1 LLNNCLKDFEILY
14 LLVLKKR
21 SRQKINN
28 MQNKGL
34 IKLFAILFGLV
45 SLYQLSFTF
54 LANKVEEDAVS
65 YATSK
70 GVEIDARQKATF
82 ERKYLDSVANIE
94 VIDLGITTYTYND
107 LKDKEM
113 NLGLDLKGGIN
124 AILQV
129 SVKEV
134 LKSLSNDSKNN
145 VFNEAIL
152 AADKAQKSDTANY
165 LDLFFQEFEK
175 IAGTTKLSD
184 PSIFG
189 TKALSEKIT
198 FDEANVTVKE
208 TLQEE
213 INSSIIT
220 TLEVLRSRIDKF
232 GVSSPKI
239 QRIGNSGRIQIEL
252 PGAKDIGRVTK
263 LITSKA
269 ELQFWEVYTNAEVQN
284 YFFAANGKVAELLKE
299 NIVEEVEDPSEKDDI
314 DDLLGETKDSTSVN
328 QKNLFSYLFP
338 NVAQSQQELSSLVAQ
353 AKVLD
358 TATVNDLLK
367 RKEVKALLPKE
378 LKYVK
383 FLWDYKSNKGTDGS
397 DLIGL
402 YAIKGSRNGKATIE
416 GDVILDAG
424 QEFDQLN
431 KPVVSMTMNSSGTKQ
446 WAKMTADNVGNF
458 VAVVLDNYVYTAPSV
473 NQAITGGNTQIS
485 GGTMTIEEA
494 DDISTVLKA
503 GKLPAAARMIQAQ
516 IVGPSLGQEAID
528 ASFISFGLAIL
539 LVLLWMI
546 LYYGKAG
553 VYADIALV
561 VNILFIFGILASF
574 SAVLTL
580 PGIAGI
586 ILTIGMSVDANVIIF
601 ERIKEGLF
609 KKKGLKQSIDEG
621 FSVKG
626 ALSAIIDANI
636 TTLLTG
642 IILYVFGTGP
652 IKGFALT
659 LMIGIATSLFTAVF
673 ITRIL
678 IDSAVHKNVSLP
690 FNTSISKGWF
700 QNINM
705 EFLRKRKIAYVIS
718 GAIIVAGIVSIF
730 SIGLKQGVDFKG
742 GRSYV
747 VRFDQ
752 TVNAT
757 DVAGSLKEVFGT
769 APEVKTYGQDNQLK
783 ITTVY
788 QIEEEGSE
796 VDEQV
801 QNALFT
807 GLKTYLGA
815 TTYENFK
822 PGFEKQGAGV
832 MSSIKVEPTIAD
844 DIKTSALYAVF
855 GSLLIV
861 FLYILLRFRK
871 VSFSIGAVIAVFHDV
886 LIVLGIF
893 SITYNF
899 MPFDMEIGQ
908 SFIAAIL
915 TVVGY
920 SLNDTVV
927 IFDRIRE
934 FSRAHKDWKY
944 SEVVDKALSSTLGRT
959 INTSLT
965 TLFVM
970 VVIFLFGG
978 DSIKGFMFALIIGVA
993 VGTYSSLFVATPI
1006 MYDTSNKEEN
1016 RK

>member
-1 LLNNCLKDFEILY
+1 
-14 LLVLKKR
+14 
-21 SRQKINN
+21 

-54 LANKVEEDAVS
+54 LANKVEDDAKI
-65 YATSK
+65 YAQNK
-70 GVEIDARQKATF
+70 GTDSDARQKAAF
-82 ERKYLDSVANIE
+82 ERKYLDSVANKEIL
-94 VIDLGITTYTYND
+94 DLGITKYNYND
-107 LKDKEM
+107 VKDKEM

-134 LKSLSNDSKNN
+134 LKSLSNDSKNV
-145 VFNEAIL
+145 VFNQAL
-152 AADKAQKSDTANY
+152 DAAAEAQKNDNANY
-165 LDLFFQEFEK
+165 LDLFFEEFEK
-175 IAGTTKLSD
+175 IAGDTKLSD

-189 TKALSEKIT
+189 TKALSEKIS
-198 FDEANVTVKE
+198 FNEENITVKE
-208 TLQEE
+208 TLQKE
-213 INSSIIT
+213 INSSIGT
-220 TLEVLRSRIDKF
+220 AFEVLRSRIDKF
-232 GVSSPKI
+232 GVTQPNI

-252 PGAKDIGRVTK
+252 PGAKDIERVTK

-269 ELQFWEVYTNAEVQN
+269 ELQFWEVYTNAEVQG
-284 YFFAANGKVAELLKE
+284 YFFEANSIVAELLKDTTVSE
-299 NIVEEVEDPSEKDDI
+299 KEDTVKKDDI
-314 DDLLGETKDSTSVN
+314 DDLLGETKDSTNVN
-328 QKNLFSYLFP
+328 QKNLFTYLYP
-338 NVAQSQQELSSLVAQ
+338 NVAQSQQQMSSLVAQ
-353 AKVLD
+353 ARVID
-358 TATVNDLLK
+358 TATVNNLLK
-367 RKEVKALLPKE
+367 RKELQALLPKE

-383 FLWDYKSNKGTDGS
+383 FLWDYKSSKGTDGS
-397 DLIGL
+397 ELINL
-402 YAIKGSRNGKATIE
+402 YAIKGSRNGKASIE
-416 GDVILDAG
+416 GDVILDAS
-424 QEFDQLN
+424 QVFDQLN
-431 KPVVSMTMNSSGTKQ
+431 KPEVSMTMNSSGTKQ
-446 WAKMTADNVGNF
+446 WAKMTTKNQGKF

-473 NQAITGGNTQIS
+473 NTPITGGRTSIS
-485 GGTMTIEEA
+485 GGSMTIAEA
-494 DDISTVLKA
+494 EDISTVLKA
-503 GKLPAAARMIQAQ
+503 GKLPAAARIIQ
-516 IVGPSLGQEAID
+516 IEVVGPSLGQEAID
-528 ASFISFGLAIL
+528 ASFLSFGLAII

-553 VYADIALV
+553 LYADIALI
-561 VNILFIFGILASF
+561 VNILFLFGILASF
-574 SAVLTL
+574 NAVLTL

-609 KKKGLKQSIDEG
+609 KSKGLKQSIEEG
-621 FSVKG
+621 FSIKG

-678 IDSAVHKNVSLP
+678 IDRVVIKGTNLS
-690 FNTSISKGWF
+690 FNTTISQGWF
-700 QNINM
+700 QNINAS
-705 EFLRKRKIAYVIS
+705 FLKKRKIAYLIS
-718 GAIIVAGIVSIF
+718 GAIIISGIISIF

-752 TVNAT
+752 TISAT
-757 DVAGSLKEVFGT
+757 AVAGSLKEQFGT
-769 APEVKTYGQDNQLK
+769 APEVKTYGTDNQLK

-788 QIEEEGSE
+788 KIEDEGQQ

-801 QNALFT
+801 QKALFT
-807 GLKTYLGA
+807 GLKNYLGT
-815 TTYENFK
+815 TTYEKFK
-822 PGFEKQGAGV
+822 PGFEKQGAGI
-832 MSSIKVEPTIAD
+832 MSYMKVEPTIAD

-855 GSLLIV
+855 GSLLVV

-871 VSFSIGAVIAVFHDV
+871 VSFSIGAVTAVFHDV
-886 LIVLGIF
+886 LIVLAVF

-934 FSRAHKDWKY
+934 FTGKHPNWKY

-965 TLFVM
+965 TLLVM
-970 VVIFLFGG
+970 LAIFLFGG

-1006 MYDTSNKEEN
+1006 MYDTSKKEEN
-1016 RK
+1016 NK

>member
-1 LLNNCLKDFEILY
+1 
-14 LLVLKKR
+14 
-21 SRQKINN
+21 

-34 IKLFAILFGLV
+34 IKVFAILFGLV

-54 LANKVEEDAVS
+54 LANKVEDDAKE
-65 YATSK
+65 YADRKIT
-70 GVEIDARQKATF
+70 DNNARKKAASET
-82 ERKYLDSVANIE
+82 KYLDSVANKNI
-94 VIDLGITTYTYND
+94 IDLGIAQYTYND
-107 LKDKEM
+107 VRDKEM

-134 LKSLSNDSKNN
+134 LKNLSNDSKN
-145 VFNEAIL
+145 VAFNKALE
-152 AADKAQKSDTANY
+152 AADEKQKSSNLNY
-165 LDLFFQEFEK
+165 LDLFFEEFEV
-175 IAGTTKLSD
+175 IAGDTKLSD
-184 PSIFG
+184 PAIFG
-189 TKALSEKIT
+189 TKALSEKIS
-198 FDEANVTVKE
+198 FNENNASVRE
-208 TLQEE
+208 TLQKE
-213 INSSIIT
+213 INSSIAT
-220 TLEVLRSRIDKF
+220 AFEVLRSRIDKF
-232 GVSSPKI
+232 GVSSPNI

-252 PGAKDIGRVTK
+252 PGAQDIDRVTS

-269 ELQFWEVYTNAEVQN
+269 ELQFWEVYTNAEVLQ
-284 YFFAANGKVAELLKE
+284 YLSIANSKTIELLKDTSVAE
-299 NIVEEVEDPSEKDDI
+299 KVKDTVKKDDI
-314 DDLLGETKDSTSVN
+314 DDLLGESIDSTQVN
-328 QKNLFSYLFP
+328 QKMLFTYLSP
-338 NVAQSQQELSSLVAQ
+338 MQAQLSSTIGY
-353 AKVLD
+353 AKVSD
-358 TATVNDLLK
+358 TATVNNLLR
-367 RKEVKALLPKE
+367 RKEVKDLLPNE
-378 LKYVK
+378 LRYVK
-383 FLWDYKSNKGTDGS
+383 FLWDYKSFSTEQNPNTTEDFEANE
-397 DLIGL
+397 IVAL
-402 YAIKGSRNGKATIE
+402 YAIKSNRNDVAPLE
-416 GDVILDAG
+416 GDVILDAS
-424 QEFDQLN
+424 QVYSQLN
-431 KPVVSMTMNSSGTKQ
+431 KPEVSMTMNSGASKD
-446 WAKMTADNVGNF
+446 WARLTTDLAAQKNKF
-458 VAVVLDNYVYTAPSV
+458 IAVVLDDNVYTAPTV
-473 NQAITGGNTQIS
+473 NNAITGGSTSIS
-485 GGTMTIEEA
+485 GGSMTVAEA
-494 DDISTVLKA
+494 EDIATVLKA
-503 GKLPAAARMIQAQ
+503 GKLPAAARIIQAEV
-516 IVGPSLGQEAID
+516 VGPSLGQESID
-528 ASFISFGLAIL
+528 ASVSSFGLAII
-539 LVLLWMI
+539 LVLLWMV

-553 VYADIALV
+553 LYADIALA

-574 SAVLTL
+574 NAVLTL

-601 ERIKEGLF
+601 ERIKESLF
-609 KKKGLKQSIDEG
+609 KSKGLKQSVEEG

-673 ITRIL
+673 ITRLL
-678 IDSAVHKNVSLP
+678 IDGAVNKNSKLT

-700 QNINM
+700 QNINV
-705 EFLRKRKIAYVIS
+705 EFLKKRKIAYVIS
-718 GAIIVAGIVSIF
+718 GAIIIGGIISIF

-752 TVNAT
+752 DMNPTE
-757 DVAGSLKEVFGT
+757 VAETLKGAFET
-769 APEVKTYGQDNQLK
+769 SPEVKTYGTPNQLK

-788 QIEEEGSE
+788 RIEDEGQE
-796 VDEQV
+796 VDEEV
-801 QNALFT
+801 QNTLFT
-807 GLKTYLGA
+807 GLKSYLGD
-815 TTYENFK
+815 TSYENFK
-822 PGFEKQGAGV
+822 PGFEKEGSGV
-832 MSSIKVEPTIAD
+832 MSYIKVEPTIAD

-855 GSLLIV
+855 GSLLVV

-871 VSFSIGAVIAVFHDV
+871 ISFSIGAVIAVFHDV
-886 LIVLGIF
+886 LIVLGVF

-934 FSRAHKDWKY
+934 FAGIHTNWKY

-965 TLFVM
+965 TLLVM
-970 VVIFLFGG
+970 LAIFLFGG
-978 DSIKGFMFALIIGVA
+978 DSIKGFMFALIVGVI

-1006 MYDTSNKEEN
+1006 MFDATKKEEKN
-1016 RK
+1016 K

>member
-1 LLNNCLKDFEILY
+1 
-14 LLVLKKR
+14 
-21 SRQKINN
+21 

-34 IKLFAILFGLV
+34 IRLFAILFGLV
-45 SLYQLSFTF
+45 SIYQLSFTF
-54 LANKVEEDAVS
+54 LANKVEDEAKVYASKSAPEDARKRAVL
-65 YATSK
+65 
-70 GVEIDARQKATF
+70 EN
-82 ERKYLDSVANIE
+82 KYLDSVSTKNIL
-94 VIDLGITTYTYND
+94 DLGFSAFTYD
-107 LKDKEM
+107 DAREKEM

-134 LKSLSNDSKNN
+134 LKSLANDSKNP
-145 VFNEAIL
+145 VFNNAL
-152 AADKAQKSDTANY
+152 AAADEKQKNSNANY
-165 LDLFFQEFEK
+165 LDLFFEEFEK
-175 IAGTTKLSD
+175 IAEGTKLSD

-189 TKALSEKIT
+189 TKSLSDKIAFNEDNT
-198 FDEANVTVKE
+198 TVKE
-208 TLQEE
+208 TLQDE
-213 INSSIIT
+213 IDSSIGT
-220 TLEVLRSRIDKF
+220 AFEVLRSRIDKF
-232 GVSSPKI
+232 GVTQPNI

-252 PGAKDIGRVTK
+252 PGAKDIERVTK

-269 ELQFWEVYTNAEVQN
+269 ELQFWEVHTNTEVQN
-284 YFFAANGKVAELLKE
+284 FFFTAEGKVAELLK
-299 NIVEEVEDPSEKDDI
+299 NTAEVEDTKEEDNDDI
-314 DDLLGETKDSTSVN
+314 DDLLGETKDSTAVTQKSLFTYLTPNIARSQN
-328 QKNLFSYLFP
+328 Q
-338 NVAQSQQELSSLVAQ
+338 VSSLVAQ
-353 AKVLD
+353 AKVTD
-358 TATVNDLLK
+358 TATVNSLLN
-367 RKEVKALLPKE
+367 RKEVRALLPKE
-378 LKYVK
+378 IRYVK
-383 FLWDYKSNKGTDGS
+383 FLWDYKANKADDGTEF
-397 DLIGL
+397 IGL
-402 YAIKGSRNGKATIE
+402 YAIKGNRNDKATIE

-424 QEFDQLN
+424 QVFDQLN
-431 KPVVSMTMNSSGTKQ
+431 KPEVSMTMNSIGTKK
-446 WAKMTADNVGNF
+446 WAKMTGDNVGGF
-458 VAVVLDNYVYTAPSV
+458 VAVVLDDIVYTAPSV
-473 NQAITGGNTQIS
+473 NQAITGGRTSIS
-485 GGTMTIEEA
+485 GGSMTIEEA
-494 DDISTVLKA
+494 KDIATILKA
-503 GKLPAAARMIQAQ
+503 GKLPAAARIIQAEV
-516 IVGPSLGQEAID
+516 VGPSLGQEAID
-528 ASFISFGLAIL
+528 ASFLSFGLAII

-553 VYADIALV
+553 LYADVALV

-574 SAVLTL
+574 NAVLTL

-601 ERIKEGLF
+601 ERIKEGLA
-609 KKKGLKQSIDEG
+609 KGKGLKQAVQEG

-642 IILYVFGTGP
+642 VILYAFGTGP

-673 ITRIL
+673 ITRLL
-678 IDSAVHKNVSLP
+678 IDRSVNKGSNLT

-700 QNINM
+700 QNINI
-705 EFLRKRKIAYVIS
+705 EFLKKRKIAYIIS
-718 GAIIVAGIVSIF
+718 GAIIIAGLASIF

-747 VRFDQ
+747 VRFNNDMS
-752 TVNAT
+752 AT
-757 DVAGSLKEVFGT
+757 KVASSLKETFGT
-769 APEVKTYGQDNQLK
+769 APEVKTYGASNQLK

-788 QIEEEGSE
+788 KIEEEGQD

-801 QNALFT
+801 QSELYN
-807 GLKTYLGA
+807 GLKLYLGDLS
-815 TTYENFK
+815 YENFK
-822 PGFEKQGAGV
+822 PGFEKESAGV
-832 MSSIKVEPTIAD
+832 MSYVKVEPTIAD

-855 GSLLIV
+855 GSLLVV

-871 VSFSIGAVIAVFHDV
+871 VSFSIGAVVAVFHDV
-886 LIVLGIF
+886 LIVLGVF
-893 SITYNF
+893 SILYKF

-934 FSRAHKDWKY
+934 FDGIHTKWKY

-965 TLFVM
+965 TLLVM
-970 VVIFLFGG
+970 LAIFLFGG

-1006 MYDTSNKEEN
+1006 MFDTTK
-1016 RK
+1016 KVKKKK

>member
-1 LLNNCLKDFEILY
+1 
-14 LLVLKKR
+14 
-21 SRQKINN
+21 

-34 IKLFAILFGLV
+34 IRLFAILFGLV
-45 SLYQLSFTF
+45 SIYQLSFTF
-54 LANKVEEDAVS
+54 LANKVEDEAKVYASKSAPEDARKRAVL
-65 YATSK
+65 
-70 GVEIDARQKATF
+70 EN
-82 ERKYLDSVANIE
+82 KYLDSVSTKNIL
-94 VIDLGITTYTYND
+94 DLGFSAFTYD
-107 LKDKEM
+107 DAREKEM

-134 LKSLSNDSKNN
+134 LKSLANDSKNP
-145 VFNEAIL
+145 VFNNAL
-152 AADKAQKSDTANY
+152 AAADEKQKNSNANY
-165 LDLFFQEFEK
+165 LDLFFEEFEK
-175 IAGTTKLSD
+175 IAEGTKLSD

-189 TKALSEKIT
+189 TKSLSDKIAFNEDNT
-198 FDEANVTVKE
+198 TVKE
-208 TLQEE
+208 TLQDE
-213 INSSIIT
+213 IDSSIGT
-220 TLEVLRSRIDKF
+220 AFEVLRSRIDKF
-232 GVSSPKI
+232 GVTQPNI

-252 PGAKDIGRVTK
+252 PGAKDIERVTK

-269 ELQFWEVYTNAEVQN
+269 ELQFWEVHTNTEVQN
-284 YFFAANGKVAELLKE
+284 FFFTAEGKVAELLK
-299 NIVEEVEDPSEKDDI
+299 NTAEVEDTKEEDNDDI
-314 DDLLGETKDSTSVN
+314 DDLLGETKDSTAVTQKSLFTYLTPNIARSQN
-328 QKNLFSYLFP
+328 Q
-338 NVAQSQQELSSLVAQ
+338 VSSLVAQ
-353 AKVLD
+353 AKVTD
-358 TATVNDLLK
+358 TATVNSLLN
-367 RKEVKALLPKE
+367 RKEVRALLPKE
-378 LKYVK
+378 IRYVK
-383 FLWDYKSNKGTDGS
+383 FLWDYKANKADDGTEF
-397 DLIGL
+397 IGL
-402 YAIKGSRNGKATIE
+402 YAIKGNRNDKATIE

-424 QEFDQLN
+424 QVFDQLN
-431 KPVVSMTMNSSGTKQ
+431 KPEVSMTMNSIGTKK
-446 WAKMTADNVGNF
+446 WAKMTGDNVGGF
-458 VAVVLDNYVYTAPSV
+458 VAVVLDDIVYTAPSV
-473 NQAITGGNTQIS
+473 NQAITGGRTSIS
-485 GGTMTIEEA
+485 GGSMTIEEA
-494 DDISTVLKA
+494 KDIATILKA
-503 GKLPAAARMIQAQ
+503 GKLPAAARIIQAEV
-516 IVGPSLGQEAID
+516 VGPSLGQEAID
-528 ASFISFGLAIL
+528 ASFLSFGLAII

-553 VYADIALV
+553 LYADVALV

-574 SAVLTL
+574 NAVLTL

-601 ERIKEGLF
+601 ERIKEGLA
-609 KKKGLKQSIDEG
+609 KGKGLKQAVQEG

-626 ALSAIIDANI
+626 ALSAIIEANI

-642 IILYVFGTGP
+642 VILYAFGTGP

-673 ITRIL
+673 ITRLL
-678 IDSAVHKNVSLP
+678 IDRSVNKGSNLT

-700 QNINM
+700 QNINI
-705 EFLRKRKIAYVIS
+705 EFLKKRKIAYIIS
-718 GAIIVAGIVSIF
+718 GAIIIAGLASIF

-747 VRFDQ
+747 VRFNNDMS
-752 TVNAT
+752 AT
-757 DVAGSLKEVFGT
+757 KVASSLKETFGT
-769 APEVKTYGQDNQLK
+769 APEVKTYGASNQLK

-788 QIEEEGSE
+788 KIEEEGQD

-801 QNALFT
+801 QSELYN
-807 GLKTYLGA
+807 GLKLYLGDLS
-815 TTYENFK
+815 YENFK
-822 PGFEKQGAGV
+822 PGFEKESAGV
-832 MSSIKVEPTIAD
+832 MSYVKVEPTIAD

-855 GSLLIV
+855 GSLLVV

-871 VSFSIGAVIAVFHDV
+871 VSFSIGAVVAVFHDV
-886 LIVLGIF
+886 LIVLGVF
-893 SITYNF
+893 SILYKF

-934 FSRAHKDWKY
+934 FDGIHTKWKY

-965 TLFVM
+965 TLLVM
-970 VVIFLFGG
+970 LAIFLFGG

-1006 MYDTSNKEEN
+1006 MFDTTK
-1016 RK
+1016 KVKKKK

>member
-1 LLNNCLKDFEILY
+1 
-14 LLVLKKR
+14 
-21 SRQKINN
+21 

-54 LANKVEEDAVS
+54 LATKVEDDAAA
-65 YATSK
+65 YAESK
-70 GVEIDARQKATF
+70 GDNIDARQKATF
-82 ERKYLDSVANIE
+82 ERKYLDSVANKDI
-94 VIDLGITTYTYND
+94 INLGVTTYTYND
-107 LKDKEM
+107 VKDKEM

-134 LKSLSNDSKNN
+134 LKSLANDSKN
-145 VFNEAIL
+145 VAFNQALE
-152 AADKAQKSDTANY
+152 AADEAQKNSNATY

-175 IAGTTKLSD
+175 VAGDTKLSD

-198 FDEANVTVKE
+198 FNEANATVKQ

-213 INSSIIT
+213 INSSIGT
-220 TLEVLRSRIDKF
+220 AFEVLRSRIDKF
-232 GVSSPKI
+232 GVTQPNI

-252 PGAKDIGRVTK
+252 PGAKDIERVTR

-284 YFFAANGKVAELLKE
+284 YFFTANGKIAEILKDDTAAE
-299 NIVEEVEDPSEKDDI
+299 KVIDSTKKDDI
-314 DDLLGETKDSTSVN
+314 DDLLGESIDSTDVS
-328 QKNLFSYLFP
+328 QKNLFTYFFP
-338 NVAQSQQELSSLVAQ
+338 NIAQSQQQMSSLVGQ
-353 AKVLD
+353 ARVLD
-358 TATVNDLLK
+358 TAMVNSLLN
-367 RKEVKALLPKE
+367 RKDVKALLPNE

-383 FLWDYKSNKGTDGS
+383 FLWDYKSNKGTDGTE
-397 DLIGL
+397 LIGL
-402 YAIKGSRNGKATIE
+402 YAIKGNRSGNATIE
-416 GDVILDAG
+416 GDVILDAS
-424 QEFDQLN
+424 QVFDQLN
-431 KPVVSMTMNSSGTKQ
+431 KPEVSMTMNSSGTKQ
-446 WAKMTADNVGNF
+446 WAKMTTENQGKF

-473 NQAITGGNTQIS
+473 NTPITGGRTSIS
-485 GGTMTIEEA
+485 GGSMTITEA
-494 DDISTVLKA
+494 EDIATVLKA
-503 GKLPAAARMIQAQ
+503 GKLPAAARIIQAEV
-516 IVGPSLGQEAID
+516 VGPSLGQESID
-528 ASFISFGLAIL
+528 HSIQSFGLAIL
-539 LVLLWMI
+539 LVLVWMI

-553 VYADIALV
+553 LYADIALA

-574 SAVLTL
+574 NAVLTL

-601 ERIKEGLF
+601 ERIKESLAI
-609 KKKGLKQSIDEG
+609 KKGLKQSVEEG
-621 FSVKG
+621 FSIKG

-642 IILYVFGTGP
+642 VILYVFGTGP

-673 ITRIL
+673 ITRLL
-678 IDSAVHKNVSLP
+678 IDKSVNKGANLT

-700 QNINM
+700 QNINV
-705 EFLRKRKIAYVIS
+705 EFLRKRKIAYIIS
-718 GAIIVAGIVSIF
+718 GAVIIAGIVSIF
-730 SIGLKQGVDFKG
+730 SVGLKQGVDFKG

-752 TVNAT
+752 TMNAT
-757 DVAGSLKEVFGT
+757 EVASTLKDAFGT
-769 APEVKTYGQDNQLK
+769 APEVKTYGSDHQLK

-788 QIEEEGSE
+788 KIDEDGQD
-796 VDEQV
+796 VDDQV
-801 QNALFT
+801 QSALFT
-807 GLKTYLGA
+807 GLKSYLGT
-815 TTYENFK
+815 TTYEDFK
-822 PGFEKQGAGV
+822 PGFEKEGSGV
-832 MSSIKVEPTIAD
+832 MSYMKVEPTIAD

-855 GSLLIV
+855 GSLLVV

-871 VSFSIGAVIAVFHDV
+871 ISFSIGAVIAVFHDV
-886 LIVLGIF
+886 LIVLSVF
-893 SITYNF
+893 SITYSF

-934 FSRAHKDWKY
+934 FTGTHPNWKY

-965 TLFVM
+965 TLLVM
-970 VVIFLFGG
+970 LAIFLFGG
-978 DSIKGFMFALIIGVA
+978 DSIKGFMFALIIGVV

-1006 MYDTSNKEEN
+1006 MFDTTKKEEKN
-1016 RK
+1016 N

>member
-1 LLNNCLKDFEILY
+1 
-14 LLVLKKR
+14 
-21 SRQKINN
+21 

-34 IKLFAILFGLV
+34 IKVFAILFGLV

-54 LANKVEEDAVS
+54 LANKVEDDAVEYS
-65 YATSK
+65 KNKAT
-70 GVEIDARQKATF
+70 ENDDARQKANY
-82 ERKYLDSVANIE
+82 ERKFLDSVANKEI
-94 VIDLGITTYTYND
+94 INLGIAKYSYND
-107 LKDKEM
+107 VKDKEM

-134 LKSLSNDSKNN
+134 LKSLSNDSKNE
-145 VFNEAIL
+145 VFNNALE
-152 AADKAQKSDTANY
+152 AADVRLKESNQNY
-165 LDLFFQEFEK
+165 LDLFFEEFEK
-175 IAGTTKLSD
+175 IAGSTKLSD

-189 TKALSEKIT
+189 TKALSEKIS
-198 FDEANVTVKE
+198 FNEDNATVKE

-213 INSSIIT
+213 INGSIIT

-232 GVSSPKI
+232 GVASPKI

-252 PGAKDIGRVTK
+252 PGAKDIDRVTK

-269 ELQFWEVYTNAEVQN
+269 ELQFWEVHNNAQIQN
-284 YFFAANGKVAELLKE
+284 FFFAANAKVAEILKDDSVLE
-299 NIVEEVEDPSEKDDI
+299 QEKDTAKKDDI
-314 DDLLGETKDSTSVN
+314 DDLLGEEADSTKV
-328 QKNLFSYLFP
+328 QKNLFTYLNP
-338 NVAQSQQELSSLVAQ
+338 NVAQSQQQLSSLVAS
-353 AKVLD
+353 ARVTD
-358 TATVNDLLK
+358 TAIVNDLLAK
-367 RKEVKALLPKE
+367 KEIRALLSPE
-378 LKYVK
+378 IKYAK
-383 FLWDYKSNKGTDGS
+383 FLWDYKPFDNNNATDNS
-397 DLIGL
+397 DSFIGL
-402 YAIKGSRNGKATIE
+402 YAIKGNRKGEATIE
-416 GDVILDAG
+416 GDVILDAS
-424 QEFDQLN
+424 QVFDQLN
-431 KPVVSMTMNSSGTKQ
+431 KPEVSMTMNSSGTKQ

-458 VAVVLDNYVYTAPSV
+458 VAVVLDDYVYTAPSV
-473 NQAITGGNTQIS
+473 NQAITGGRTSIS
-485 GGTMTIEEA
+485 GGSMTVAEA
-494 DDISTVLKA
+494 EDIATVLKA

-516 IVGPSLGQEAID
+516 VVGPSLGQEAID
-528 ASFISFGLAIL
+528 ASFLSFGLAII

-553 VYADIALV
+553 FYADIALA

-574 SAVLTL
+574 GAVLTL

-609 KKKGLKQSIDEG
+609 KNKGLKQSVEEG

-673 ITRIL
+673 ITRLL
-678 IDSAVHKNVSLP
+678 IDGAVNKGSVLT
-690 FNTSISKGWF
+690 FNTSVSKGWF
-700 QNINM
+700 QNINV
-705 EFLRKRKIAYVIS
+705 EFLKKRKIAYIIS
-718 GAIIVAGIVSIF
+718 GGIIAAGIISIF

-752 TVNAT
+752 DMNAT
-757 DVAGSLKEVFGT
+757 EVSNTLKDAFGT
-769 APEVKTYGQDNQLK
+769 APEVKTYGTANQLK

-788 QIEEEGSE
+788 KIEEEGQE
-796 VDEQV
+796 VDDEV
-801 QNALFT
+801 QNALYT
-807 GLKTYLGA
+807 GLKSYLGNLS
-815 TTYENFK
+815 YENFK
-822 PGFEKQGAGV
+822 PGFEKAGAGV

-855 GSLLIV
+855 GSLLVV

-871 VSFSIGAVIAVFHDV
+871 VSFSIGAVVAVFHDV
-886 LIVLGIF
+886 LIVLGVF
-893 SITYNF
+893 SITYSF

-934 FSRAHKDWKY
+934 FAGIHTKWKY

-965 TLFVM
+965 TLLVM
-970 VVIFLFGG
+970 LAIFLFGG
-978 DSIKGFMFALIIGVA
+978 DSIKGFMFALIVGVA

-1006 MYDTSNKEEN
+1006 MFDTTKKEEKN
-1016 RK
+1016 

>member
-1 LLNNCLKDFEILY
+1 
-14 LLVLKKR
+14 
-21 SRQKINN
+21 

-54 LANKVEEDAVS
+54 LATKVENEAKV
-65 YATSK
+65 YAETK
-70 GVEIDARQKATF
+70 VVDNDARQKATL
-82 ERKYLDSVANIE
+82 EQKYLDSVANKDI
-94 VIDLGITTYTYND
+94 IDLGVTNYTYND
-107 LKDKEM
+107 VKDKEM

-134 LKSLSNDSKNN
+134 LKSLSNDSDNA
-145 VFNEAIL
+145 VFNQALE
-152 AADKAQKSDTANY
+152 AADARLKNSNATY
-165 LDLFFQEFEK
+165 LDLFFEEFEK
-175 IAGTTKLSD
+175 IAGDTKLSD

-189 TKALSEKIT
+189 TKALSEKIG
-198 FDEANVTVKE
+198 FNEDNATVKV

-213 INSSIIT
+213 INSSIGT
-220 TLEVLRSRIDKF
+220 AFEVLRSRIDKF
-232 GVSSPKI
+232 GVTQPNI
-239 QRIGNSGRIQIEL
+239 QRIGKSGRIQIEL
-252 PGAKDIGRVTK
+252 PGAKDIERVTK

-269 ELQFWEVYTNAEVQN
+269 ELQFWEVYSNAEMQN
-284 YFFAANGKVAELLKE
+284 FFFEANAKVAELLKDDSL
-299 NIVEEVEDPSEKDDI
+299 VEQEKDSVKKDDI
-314 DDLLGETKDSTSVN
+314 DDLLGETTDSTKV
-328 QKNLFSYLFP
+328 QKNLFTYLYP
-338 NVAQSQQELSSLVAQ
+338 NLAQSQQQVSSLVAQ

-358 TATVNDLLK
+358 TATVNDLLSK
-367 RKEVKALLPKE
+367 KEVRALLPSE
-378 LKYVK
+378 IRYAK
-383 FLWDYKSNKGTDGS
+383 FLWDYKSNTAADGS
-397 DLIGL
+397 EVIGL
-402 YAIKGSRNGKATIE
+402 YAIKSNRNNKPTIE
-416 GDVILDAG
+416 GDVILDAA
-424 QEFDQLN
+424 QVFDQLN
-431 KPVVSMTMNSSGTKQ
+431 KPEVSMTMNSSGTKQ
-446 WAKMTADNVGNF
+446 WAKMTADNVGKF
-458 VAVVLDNYVYTAPSV
+458 VAVVLDDYVYTAPSV
-473 NQAITGGNTQIS
+473 NQAITGGRTSIS
-485 GGTMTIEEA
+485 GGSMTVAEA
-494 DDISTVLKA
+494 EDIATVLKA
-503 GKLPAAARMIQAQ
+503 GKLPAAARIIQAEV
-516 IVGPSLGQEAID
+516 VGPSLGQESID
-528 ASFISFGLAIL
+528 ASVQSFGIAIV

-553 VYADIALV
+553 IYANIALL

-574 SAVLTL
+574 NAVLTL

-601 ERIKEGLF
+601 ERIKEGLTA
-609 KKKGLKQSIDEG
+609 KKGLKQAVAEG

-678 IDSAVHKNVSLP
+678 IDGAVNKGTNLT

-700 QNINM
+700 QNINVD
-705 EFLRKRKIAYVIS
+705 FLQKRKIAYIIS
-718 GAIIVAGIVSIF
+718 GLVITIGLISIF
-730 SIGLKQGVDFKG
+730 TVGLKQGVDFKG

-752 TVNAT
+752 NMNAT
-757 DVAGSLKEVFGT
+757 EVAGTLKNAFGT
-769 APEVKTYGQDNQLK
+769 APEVKTYGADNQLK

-788 QIEEEGSE
+788 KIEAEGVE
-796 VDEQV
+796 VDEEV
-801 QNALFT
+801 QNTLYT
-807 GLKTYLGA
+807 GLQPYLNGLS
-815 TTYENFK
+815 YENFK
-822 PGFEKQGAGV
+822 PGFEKDGAGV
-832 MSSIKVEPTIAD
+832 MSFIKVEPTIAD

-871 VSFSIGAVIAVFHDV
+871 VSFSIGAVAAVFHDV

-893 SITYNF
+893 SIFYSF
-899 MPFDMEIGQ
+899 MPFDMEIDQ

-920 SLNDTVV
+920 SLNDTVI

-934 FSRAHKDWKY
+934 FTNERTGKHSLLINDAINK
-944 SEVVDKALSSTLGRT
+944 TLGRT

-965 TLFVM
+965 TLLVM
-970 VVIFLFGG
+970 LAIFFFGG
-978 DSIKGFMFALIIGVA
+978 DSIKGFMFALIVGVI
-993 VGTYSSLFVATPI
+993 VGTYSSVFVATPI
-1006 MYDTSNKEEN
+1006 MYDTTKKED
-1016 RK
+1016 KKK

>member
-1 LLNNCLKDFEILY
+1 
-14 LLVLKKR
+14 
-21 SRQKINN
+21 

-34 IKLFAILFGLV
+34 IKVFAILFGLV
-45 SLYQLSFTF
+45 SLYQLAFTF
-54 LANKVEEDAVS
+54 LAGKVEDDAKA
-65 YATSK
+65 YAKVKSVDGDVRK
-70 GVEIDARQKATF
+70 KATF
-82 ERKYLDSVANIE
+82 ERKYLDSVANKD
-94 VIDLGITTYTYND
+94 VIDLGVTTYTYND
-107 LKDKEM
+107 AKDKEM

-134 LKSLSNDSKNN
+134 LKSLSNDSKNT
-145 VFNEAIL
+145 VFNQALE
-152 AADKAQKSDTANY
+152 AADVKLRNSNANY
-165 LDLFFQEFEK
+165 LDIFFEEFEA
-175 IAGTTKLSD
+175 IAGDTKLSD

-198 FDEANVTVKE
+198 FNEDNATVKE

-232 GVSSPKI
+232 GVASPKI

-252 PGAKDIGRVTK
+252 PGARDIDRVTK

-269 ELQFWEVYTNAEVQN
+269 ELQFWEVYTNAEVQG
-284 YFFAANGKVAELLKE
+284 FFFSANAKVAELLKDDTVLE
-299 NIVEEVEDPSEKDDI
+299 KEKDSTKKDDI
-314 DDLLGETKDSTSVN
+314 DDLLGEEAKDSTNVN
-328 QKNLFSYLFP
+328 QKNLFTYLYP
-338 NVAQSQQELSSLVAQ
+338 NVAQSQQQMSSLVAQ

-358 TATVNDLLK
+358 TATVNDLLN
-367 RKEVKALLPKE
+367 RKEVRALLPTE
-378 LKYVK
+378 LRYVK
-383 FLWDYKSNKGTDGS
+383 FLWDYKSNPGTDGS
-397 DLIGL
+397 EIIGL
-402 YAIKGSRNGKATIE
+402 YAIKGNRKGKANIE
-416 GDVILDAG
+416 GDVILDAA
-424 QEFDQLN
+424 QVFDQLN
-431 KPVVSMTMNSSGTKQ
+431 KPEVSMTMNSSGTKQ
-446 WAKMTADNVGNF
+446 WAKMTTENQGKF
-458 VAVVLDNYVYTAPSV
+458 VAVVLDDYVYTAPSV
-473 NQAITGGNTQIS
+473 NQPITGGRTSIS
-485 GGTMTIEEA
+485 GGSMTIAEA
-494 DDISTVLKA
+494 EDIATVLKA

-516 IVGPSLGQEAID
+516 VVGPSLGQEAID
-528 ASFISFGLAIL
+528 ASFLSFGLAIV

-553 VYADIALV
+553 LYADIALV

-574 SAVLTL
+574 GAVLTL

-609 KKKGLKQSIDEG
+609 KKKGLKQSVEEG

-673 ITRIL
+673 ITRLL
-678 IDSAVHKNVSLP
+678 IDGAVNKGANLT

-700 QNINM
+700 QNINV
-705 EFLRKRKIAYVIS
+705 EFLKKRKIAYIIS
-718 GAIIVAGIVSIF
+718 GAIIIGGLVSIWQ
-730 SIGLKQGVDFKG
+730 IGLKQGVDFKG

-752 TVNAT
+752 DMNAT
-757 DVAGSLKEVFGT
+757 EVAGTLKDAFGT
-769 APEVKTYGQDNQLK
+769 APEVKTYGTPNQLK
-783 ITTVY
+783 ITTAFK
-788 QIEEEGSE
+788 IDEEGQE
-796 VDEQV
+796 VDDQV
-801 QNALFT
+801 QSALYT
-807 GLKTYLGA
+807 GLKSYLGDLS
-815 TTYENFK
+815 YENFK
-822 PGFEKQGAGV
+822 PGFEKAGAGV

-855 GSLLIV
+855 GSLIVV

-871 VSFSIGAVIAVFHDV
+871 VSYSIGAVVAVFHDV
-886 LIVLGIF
+886 LIVLGVF
-893 SITYNF
+893 SIFYKF

-934 FSRAHKDWKY
+934 FA
-944 SEVVDKALSSTLGRT
+944 G
-959 INTSLT
+959 
-965 TLFVM
+965 
-970 VVIFLFGG
+970 
-978 DSIKGFMFALIIGVA
+978 
-993 VGTYSSLFVATPI
+993 
-1006 MYDTSNKEEN
+1006 
-1016 RK
+1016 